1 MKKKSRRK
9 FILFILLLICAFV
22 FGKDF
27 IIRKS
32 AEIIFEAKSG
42 LKLNIESL
50 NLNLFKP
57 CLTINNA
64 KIFNPKGFS
73 RNPMIEIKT
82 VRASYIWND
91 LFRNTLHITELFLD
105 IKSLNVEQKT
115 NGQLN
120 LLALKNTRS
129 EEDEEDT
136 AAPGKELKE
145 KSFNIL
151 IDELILSF
159 ERATYSGPYL
169 LGNRLEIKIF
179 IQNKH
184 ISNISSLSELLD
196 IITDSSGISQIEDIF
211 SDKPGSLRNSI
222 ENTIESIKKY
232 FK

>member
-1 MKKKSRRK
+1 MKKKRK
-9 FILFILLLICAFV
+9 FRFIISVLLLVCVFT
-22 FGKDF
+22 FGKDL
-27 IIRKS
+27 IIKKS

-50 NLNLFKP
+50 NLNLFEP
-57 CLTINNA
+57 CLTVHNA
-64 KIFNPKGFS
+64 SIFNPKGFS

-82 VRASYIWND
+82 IKANYIWKD

-105 IKSLNVEQKT
+105 IQSLNVEQRT
-115 NGQLN
+115 NGRIN
-120 LLALKNTRS
+120 LLALKNTK
-129 EEDEEDT
+129 
-136 AAPGKELKE
+136 GKEKE
-145 KSFNIL
+145 SKYAETGEKTQGKSFNVF

-184 ISNISSLSELLD
+184 ISNINSLDQLLD

>member
-1 MKKKSRRK
+1 MKKKRK
-9 FILFILLLICAFV
+9 FRFIISVLLLVCAFT
-22 FGKDF
+22 FGKDL
-27 IIRKS
+27 IIKES
-32 AEIIFEAKSG
+32 AEMIFEAKSG

-57 CLTINNA
+57 CLTVHNA
-64 KIFNPKGFS
+64 SIFNPKGFS

-82 VRASYIWND
+82 IKANYIWKD
-91 LFRNTLHITELFLD
+91 LFRNTLRITELFLD
-105 IKSLNVEQKT
+105 IKSLNVEQRT
-115 NGQLN
+115 NGRIN

-129 EEDEEDT
+129 EEKKGENAET
-136 AAPGKELKE
+136 GEKTQE
-145 KSFNIL
+145 KSFNVF

-169 LGNRLEIKIF
+169 LGNKLEIKIF

-184 ISNISSLSELLD
+184 ISNINSFDQLLD

-211 SDKPGSLRNSI
+211 SDKPGSLKNSI